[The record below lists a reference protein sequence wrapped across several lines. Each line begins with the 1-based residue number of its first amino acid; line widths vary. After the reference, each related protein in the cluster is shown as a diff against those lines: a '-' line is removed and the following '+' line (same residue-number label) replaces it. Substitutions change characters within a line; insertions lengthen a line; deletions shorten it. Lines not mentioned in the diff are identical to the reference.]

1 MELSWK
7 ERILYFLFPPKCAGC
22 GELLDLRAEDRS
34 GLVFCPVC
42 MRKWRRA
49 KLEPCPCC
57 GGFISDCAYLP
68 ARFPKSACT
77 ALLKLTFDKPDADG
91 YVPNRLVY
99 RLKHADQSRFFD
111 FAAVEL
117 REKLVAYLHKN
128 KISVE
133 DLCFAWIPRR
143 PAAIARDGCDH
154 AAEITRRLAGMLG
167 VPARPQLIL
176 RHSGKEEKGLNS
188 RERSVNMKKTLYLRH
203 DAAEVIKGKTV
214 VVVDDIFTTG
224 AGMAVAGTLLHGAG
238 ADAVICLVVSKT
250 V

>member
-1 MELSWK
+1 M
-7 ERILYFLFPPKCAGC
+7 
-22 GELLDLRAEDRS
+22 
-34 GLVFCPVC
+34 
-42 MRKWRRA
+42 
-49 KLEPCPCC
+49 
-57 GGFISDCAYLP
+57 
-68 ARFPKSACT
+68 
-77 ALLKLTFDKPDADG
+77 
-91 YVPNRLVY
+91 
-99 RLKHADQSRFFD
+99 
-111 FAAVEL
+111 
-117 REKLVAYLHKN
+117 
-128 KISVE
+128 E